1 MQVDIFSLLSDF
13 FKTTGNLRPGWT
25 DVLDII
31 VVGFVVYFLLKLLK
45 GTFAVQM
52 IAGLV
57 FMVAASVIGRWAEL
71 RTVNMLL
78 SNFWSFG
85 LLVFL
90 VIFQP
95 EIRRTLAQVGRYGL
109 VRNWKI
115 QQTELIEETVN
126 AVSAMSKRKTGALI
140 VMERSTGL
148 RMHIENGVPIG
159 AVVTS
164 PLLRAI
170 FQKTSPLHDGAV
182 IVSDGA
188 IACAASFLPLIRSRD
203 LDISYGSRH
212 RAGMGITEHTDAVAV
227 LVSEESGK
235 LRLAV
240 NGKLTKEMRP
250 DQLRNS
256 LNSLM
261 MYARSSRQELVKK
274 KERSD
279 KRGHIG
285 AK

>member
-1 MQVDIFSLLSDF
+1 MQVDIFALLSDF
-13 FKTTGNLRPGWT
+13 FKTTGYLRPGWT

-52 IAGLV
+52 IVGLV
-57 FMVAASVIGRWAEL
+57 FMVVASVIGRWAEL

-109 VRNWKI
+109 ARHWKV
-115 QQTELIEETVN
+115 QQTELIEELVS
-126 AVSAMSKRKTGALI
+126 AVSALGKRKTGALI
-140 VMERSTGL
+140 VLERGTGL
-148 RMHIENGVPIG
+148 RSHIENGVPIG
-159 AVVTS
+159 AAVTS

-182 IVSDGA
+182 IVSGGI
-188 IACAASFLPLIRSRD
+188 IACAVSFLPLIRSRD
-203 LDISYGSRH
+203 LDMSYGSRH
-212 RAGMGITEHTDAVAV
+212 RAAMGITEDTDAVAV
-227 LVSEESGK
+227 VVSEESGK

-240 NGKLTKEMRP
+240 NGKLTTGMLP
-250 DQLRNS
+250 DQLRNA
-256 LNSLM
+256 LNTLM
-261 MYARSSRQELVKK
+261 VNAMGAGKTSAKK
-274 KERSD
+274 RNVHLSEATSE
-279 KRGHIG
+279 
-285 AK
+285 